1 MSLTH
6 LCSIIFYQSYPTSFY
21 SSNTSCSPVE
31 PSDLFP
37 LLGMFGTQG
46 YARLTLSHH
55 LSFSSAITFSERP
68 PPTTQA
74 FSFPLICL
82 FRHCLPYKLAV
93 IYYISP
99 TKSFP
104 SGSTGKE
111 CACNAGDLGSIPGLG
126 KIPWRRERLPT
137 PVFWPGEFHGLYS
150 P

>member
-1 MSLTH
+1 M
-6 LCSIIFYQSYPTSFY
+6 
-21 SSNTSCSPVE
+21 E

-37 LLGMFGTQG
+37 LLRMFCIQG

-68 PPTTQA
+68 SLTTQA
-74 FSFPLICL
+74 FSLPLPCL

-93 IYYISP
+93 IYYILFPP
-99 TKSFP
+99 TTGFP

-126 KIPWRRERLPT
+126 KIPWRRERLP

-150 P
+150 PWGRKELETTEQLSLSLHFHVCNIGL